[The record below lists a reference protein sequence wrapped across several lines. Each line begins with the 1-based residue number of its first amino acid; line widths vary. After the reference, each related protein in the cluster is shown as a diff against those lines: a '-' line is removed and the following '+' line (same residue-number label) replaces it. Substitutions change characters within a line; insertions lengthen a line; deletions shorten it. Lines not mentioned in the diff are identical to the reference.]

1 VLVTNKIT
9 NESKHPKQQVITMSM
24 ATTHENPMGSH
35 GKPPKSGSTR
45 RKISLPWFRQASI
58 GEKLTRLRLPR
69 QNTVDCPSSRPS
81 SSAER
86 LNNIRRK
93 VMSSSSSVEALC
105 GEVTWVVSD
114 YNGGPGELS
123 VRAGQQV
130 EVLDQNNADQ
140 LLVRLCPNTLSEV
153 TRPDLQEG
161 YVPLSCLK
169 APPSKTFQLSKS
181 SGDADQDG
189 NCDVGPVSPVNKRRV
204 FSGKWLPS
212 IRKLS
217 QGKLEKSQSIGGH
230 DARQLRKEISK
241 TKFKFGQTASVDVG
255 MGNKASHSQSESEDS
270 DTSRLP
276 PSGRGRGRS
285 EGVPSESIEEGED
298 PEVELPPPMRPISS
312 IPAAEEG
319 SSNKRDA
326 HGDWNG
332 ISDGSKST
340 QANSETNSLLATDS
354 PKPPRIV
361 AEQKS
366 CDQKDNSVPAVE
378 SGDPVTKAVEQRA
391 YRLQELLESERM
403 YVTDLEQAHK
413 YITYMRESKEL
424 EEADIRMP
432 DDLRLGK
439 DRMIFGNLESIY
451 EWHRDYFSK
460 NLEKC
465 SENPVELGNLF
476 KKSERKFQMYVVYCQ
491 NKPKSEYIVS
501 EHIDTYFEEIRL
513 KHGFKLRLTD
523 LLIKPIQRLTKYH
536 MLLEAILKHSQ
547 RAGLVEEAVAI
558 EQAFHV
564 MTVVPNQ
571 ANDMMDIGRLQ
582 GFEGKIVSQ
591 GKLLLRGPLLCT
603 DDPSS
608 GPNYKMKEMTV
619 FLFEQIMI
627 FAETVGK
634 KTQFT
639 SPVYT
644 YKAHIQVNKMQFE
657 ERVDGDSDNKMF
669 KVRSTDPR
677 GPPLTY
683 MCQAEDQVT
692 RNRWTGTMS
701 KQLQTQKE
709 FLQAL
714 QAPIA
719 YHNKLL
725 KEL

>member
-1 VLVTNKIT
+1 
-9 NESKHPKQQVITMSM
+9 
-24 ATTHENPMGSH
+24 
-35 GKPPKSGSTR
+35 
-45 RKISLPWFRQASI
+45 
-58 GEKLTRLRLPR
+58 
-69 QNTVDCPSSRPS
+69 
-81 SSAER
+81 
-86 LNNIRRK
+86 
-93 VMSSSSSVEALC
+93 
-105 GEVTWVVSD
+105 
-114 YNGGPGELS
+114 
-123 VRAGQQV
+123 
-130 EVLDQNNADQ
+130 
-140 LLVRLCPNTLSEV
+140 
-153 TRPDLQEG
+153 
-161 YVPLSCLK
+161 
-169 APPSKTFQLSKS
+169 
-181 SGDADQDG
+181 
-189 NCDVGPVSPVNKRRV
+189 VSPVNKRRV